1 MEEIKEAFSMFDTK
15 GDGKMPCKLVGELL
29 RALDQN
35 PTETEVARLL
45 QDQDMDGRITFETFL
60 PILHA
65 VQQKPIKDTAEDF
78 VEGFQNFDSDGNGFM
93 SGGELRFLLTGK
105 GEKMSD
111 EDVEDLIGGYEDND
125 GNINYEQFIRMVMAK
140 AT

>member
-1 MEEIKEAFSMFDTK
+1 
-15 GDGKMPCKLVGELL
+15 MPCKLVGELL

-78 VEGFQNFDSDGNGFM
+78 VEGFQNFDFDGNGFM

-140 AT
+140 